1 MSTGDLEKMF
11 RKNVSKNVSFRGCDC
26 EVSGQR
32 IVPAEA
38 LEKRRYLVKKTLC
51 GF

>member
-1 MSTGDLEKMF
+1 MGVLKKMF
-11 RKNVSKNVSFRGCDC
+11 RLGSG
-26 EVSGQR
+26 VSGQR